1 MDQVA
6 TKTAEIGK
14 RLRAARVR
22 TGKTLADIAKRSD
35 LSESFLSKL
44 ERGLSSASIANLI
57 QLTDIL
63 GLSLYDLFDG
73 DAGAQK
79 TKVSVH
85 RAKESLPQEIDTSG
99 YRWHHLG
106 GGKPQDQMEV
116 FYLIFPMQNKM
127 EAFVSHAG
135 QECCYVLSGEIL
147 FIVGEEQHHLSSGD
161 AIFIDSEQ
169 PHRAENAGNKE
180 AHVLM
185 TVTKSS
191 EVQKSPD
198 WWQLMASKNPRSK
211 NFT

>member
-1 MDQVA
+1 MDQIA

-14 RLRAARVR
+14 RLRAARISA
-22 TGKTLADIAKRSD
+22 GQTLSDIANRSG

-63 GLSLYDLFDG
+63 GLSLQDLFDG

-85 RAKESLPQEIDTSG
+85 RTKESLPQAIDTSG

-106 GGKPQDQMEV
+106 GGAPQDQMEV
-116 FYLIFPMQNKM
+116 FYLILPLQNKM

-135 QECCYVLSGEIL
+135 QECCYVLSGKIM
-147 FIVGEEQHHLSSGD
+147 FIVGEERHLLCSGD

-169 PHRAENAGNKE
+169 PHRAENAGSSE

-185 TVTKSS
+185 TVAKSS
-191 EVQKSPD
+191 EVHKSPD
-198 WWQLMASKNPRSK
+198 WWQLMVSKNP
-211 NFT
+211 